1 MFAVFQRAS
10 SQAWRGAKSQWT
22 ARCEESSSEG
32 QSLDDLEKSLEA
44 EEAEKDVIKGTMS
57 YNDLKGSLNQC
68 GANTFDGLRLIVQKQ
83 VNLNTVVSHFY
94 WVGSQA
100 MPQPLYQYRLILP
113 FDEKSINVA
122 TNMDFTMM
130 EGEANLSLTE
140 NIALNGSFGV
150 SPNGNSISAT
160 CSITDAVSHTAFN
173 YQQAEAELY
182 TMSYV
187 QAMTKAL
194 SLGGSGTY
202 SDGVLRPSFGGLYSG
217 EENVFGAV
225 YGGVSSVHSSDGA
238 SLELPLFLNALS
250 ISLSSDYWRSV
261 VNGRCYTLRAIS
273 IV

>member
-1 MFAVFQRAS
+1 MFSVLTRASAQVTQRAS
-10 SQAWRGAKSQWT
+10 ALWT
-22 ARCEESSSEG
+22 ASCDEAAESAG
-32 QSLDDLEKSLEA
+32 QSLDELEKSMEA
-44 EEAEKDVIKGTMS
+44 EEAEKDTIKGTMS

-113 FDEKSINVA
+113 FDDKSVNVA

-140 NIALNGSFGV
+140 NIALNGTFGI
-150 SPNGNSISAT
+150 SPNGNSMSAT
-160 CSITDAVSHTAFN
+160 CTITDSVSNTSFN
-173 YQQAEAELY
+173 YTQAEAEQY

-202 SDGVLRPSFGGLYSG
+202 SDGVLKASLGGLYIG

-225 YGGVSSVHSSDGA
+225 YGGVSSAVMLLAFH
-238 SLELPLFLNALS
+238 ALS
-250 ISLSSDYWRSV
+250 ISLSS
-261 VNGRCYTLRAIS
+261 G
-273 IV
+273 